1 MSQPAQLNVTL
12 DSSVPYVFDLTI
24 ADDNPDETPMDISTW
39 SFNFKLINSSL
50 ATIWD
55 VVNADFARPSTGVIT
70 FTKTQAEVF
79 ALQAGIYTIQ
89 LLVTKTGV
97 VDDEY
102 LNGYFER

>member
-1 MSQPAQLNVTL
+1 MATPQQLNVKL
-12 DSSVPYVFDLTI
+12 DAQTSYVFDLLI
-24 ADDNPDETPMDISTW
+24 AEDDPNETAIDVSTW
-39 SFNFKLINSSL
+39 SFNFKLINSAG

-55 VVNADFARPSTGVIT
+55 VVNGDFSRPETGVIT
-70 FTKTQAEVF
+70 FTKTQAEVS
-79 ALQAGIYTIQ
+79 ALTSGIYTIK

>member
-1 MSQPAQLNVTL
+1 MATPAILNVRL
-12 DSSVPYVFDLTI
+12 DPQTPYVFDLTF
-24 ADDNPDETPMDISTW
+24 ADNTPNEVPLDISGW
-39 SFNFKLINSSL
+39 SFNFKLINSSG

-55 VVNADFARPSTGVIT
+55 VINADFLRPETGRIT

-79 ALQAGIYTIQ
+79 ALVEGLYTIK

-102 LNGYFER
+102 LNGYYQR